1 MDTVLSWIEVA
12 AFSRKTISDKLSS
25 QLLVL
30 KLHVLV
36 KTADIKRLWHM
47 RFPVNFAKFVRTPF
61 FRPSGRSF
69 TLRGH
74 NFFKKV
80 QFQGHLKQRSLE
92 QDPGHNTK

>member
-12 AFSRKTISDKLSS
+12 AFSRKTISDNLSS
-25 QLLVL
+25 RLLVL

-36 KTADIKRLWHM
+36 KIADIKRLWHM
-47 RFPVNFAKFVRTPF
+47 RFPVNFAKFLRTPF
-61 FRPSGRSF
+61 FRPSARSF
-69 TLRGH
+69 ILRGH

-80 QFQGHLKQRSLE
+80 QFQDHLKQLSLE